1 MSDFQKYFKS
11 DCVCLWDVVAFL
23 PCQHQPQRTQQAHS
37 CGGQLWFAGRRQLAR
52 PRCQFDRLRR
62 QLISR
67 FLLLAPLLSA
77 HTENIKLYYF
87 TLNKR
92 QISLKLRTKGVSLF
106 LLCEGSRSKKVISFW
121 NLSQLKILHDLFVKL
136 HWKMQVEVTC

>member
-1 MSDFQKYFKS
+1 MIILFLDLHISYFRKETKKKNIKYKVFFRVSDFQKYFKS

-92 QISLKLRTKGVSLF
+92 QISLKLKIKGF
-106 LLCEGSRSKKVISFW
+106 LCFSCVKAPEVKK
-121 NLSQLKILHDLFVKL
+121 
-136 HWKMQVEVTC
+136 